1 MEYERFDKILLDSL
15 FNQISSTE
23 THFTHEKDEMEE
35 EEEDSSL
42 VWMRGVSLPL
52 SIREEV
58 QKVISNEENEKGE
71 WNEKSFTPFNL
82 PSPLDLLLADVH
94 GGSSTPSMVKKILK
108 WKGGSDGKLWE
119 DIQESNN
126 TIILLFKHLDE
137 TFPQQLMSD
146 VCTQLSTSSYH
157 TWDEIGGD
165 SNSISVIS
173 VISML
178 QSIRIELLKV
188 RSMLKEMGR
197 QAGVDVEP
205 DEQTSLANET
215 CELPGVLGCG
225 VPGAGGNDAL
235 FAIVLHES
243 VRESVEEFW
252 LSYHQNESLV
262 TPLLLT
268 TSSEGLTITKG

>member
-1 MEYERFDKILLDSL
+1 
-15 FNQISSTE
+15 
-23 THFTHEKDEMEE
+23 
-35 EEEDSSL
+35 
-42 VWMRGVSLPL
+42 MRGVSLPL

-178 QSIRIELLKV
+178 QSIRIELLKI
-188 RSMLKEMGR
+188 RTMLKEMGL
-197 QAGVDVEP
+197 QAKVNVEP
-205 DEQTSLANET
+205 DDQTSLANET
-215 CELPGVLGCG
+215 CELPGVLGFG

-235 FAIVLHES
+235 FAIVLHDS
-243 VRESVEEFW
+243 VRERVEEFW